1 MAEEKNNK
9 KEVELENETLKSN
22 ENKKDTLES
31 EEKSDNDKNDKPK
44 TKKKVSGF
52 GRKKKDSAL
61 KKELEQLKEKNEE
74 LKDKYIRLV
83 AEYDNYRRRTA
94 KEKIEMREMAVG
106 SVIED
111 LLSIVDDFERAIDF
125 NESAKDVAQVT
136 EGMNLLYKK
145 LCGFLK
151 SKSVEEI
158 EALNQEFDTDF
169 HEAITKIPAP
179 SEDMKGKVLDV
190 VQKGYRVNDKV
201 IRYSK
206 VVVGE

>member
-1 MAEEKNNK
+1 MADEKK
-9 KEVELENETLKSN
+9 IKDEDVNESVKTDTDSN
-22 ENKKDTLES
+22 EESKESKKD
-31 EEKSDNDKNDKPK
+31 DKQ
-44 TKKKVSGF
+44 TKKKKKRFES
-52 GRKKKDSAL
+52 KKKDNAL
-61 KKELEQLKEKNEE
+61 KKEIAELEEKNAE

-94 KEKIEMREMAVG
+94 KEKIEMREMAA
-106 SVIED
+106 SNIICD
-111 LLSIVDDFERAIDF
+111 LLPLVDDFNRAIEFSKEGQDID
-125 NESAKDVAQVT
+125 SVQ

-145 LCGFLK
+145 LEGFLK

-158 EALNQEFDTDF
+158 DAMNQDFDTDF

-179 SEDMKGKVLDV
+179 SEKLKGKVVDV
-190 VQKGYRVNDKV
+190 VQKGYKINDKV